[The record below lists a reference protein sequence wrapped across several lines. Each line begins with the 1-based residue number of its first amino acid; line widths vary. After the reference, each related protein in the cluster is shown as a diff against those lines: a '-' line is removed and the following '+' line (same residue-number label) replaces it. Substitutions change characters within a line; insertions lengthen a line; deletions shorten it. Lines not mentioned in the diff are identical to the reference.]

1 MLKLN
6 QITYLFSEWAPEFQP
21 KVALLLGLST
31 ERGHY
36 KDLGLMYDACD
47 DGYDDYNVITI
58 DAEYEEIT
66 IFIIKP

>member
-31 ERGHY
+31 ELHKS
-36 KDLGLMYDACD
+36 KDLGLMYEAVE

-58 DAEYEEIT
+58 DAEYEEIR
-66 IFIIKP
+66 ILIMKP

>member
-31 ERGHY
+31 ETH
-36 KDLGLMYDACD
+36 KTQDLGLMYEAVE

-58 DAEYEEIT
+58 DAEYEEIK
-66 IFIIKP
+66 ILIMKP